1 MCWKIDAL
9 DCQLRHTVGAKKVPV
24 LTSVKLYS
32 TDIAYQLVSFIY
44 LNVLVFIMY
53 NLYVFMYVHL
63 IFVFLRTCS
72 FLSRFHISCITFS
85 MYIEYIIVA
94 TNYYL
99 INTSLSTL
107 ALAIRLRRW
116 LKMTPAF
123 ETIAQLGKNCK
134 VLTTIVQPQ

>member
-9 DCQLRHTVGAKKVPV
+9 DCQLRHTVGTKKVPV

-72 FLSRFHISCITFS
+72 FLSRFHNHVLLSLCI
-85 MYIEYIIVA
+85 
-94 TNYYL
+94 
-99 INTSLSTL
+99 LSIL
-107 ALAIRLRRW
+107 
-116 LKMTPAF
+116 
-123 ETIAQLGKNCK
+123 
-134 VLTTIVQPQ
+134 